1 MKKIIV
7 CAIIVALTGCGNANR
22 KQYLPE
28 AQNDK
33 IITSVGISHRGDG
46 YTIDIPE
53 KDYRYERD
61 FDDGGFEE
69 KWEYKKRDDVQIK
82 VTSYKNTDETTAR
95 ARFLREN
102 KDYIFEDLMG
112 YSVCGTELDGDTL
125 WFNLHQSGENVY
137 IVSWEYPKNT
147 DDQLKM
153 ELSAIVE
160 TFKLA
165 E

>member
-33 IITSVGISHRGDG
+33 IITSVGISYRGDG

-69 KWEYKKRDDVQIK
+69 KWEYKKGDDVQIN

-147 DDQLKM
+147 DEQLKM
-153 ELSAIVE
+153 ELSAIAE